1 MDWAN
6 DNTFP
11 VLFHCRHASHSLASH
26 HTIASLLNPQY
37 VAESALKAPIGPM
50 EQSGLDASPK
60 STTFTCVQIYIS

>member
-6 DNTFP
+6 NNTFP

-37 VAESALKAPIGPM
+37 VAESALQPSPIRPM
-50 EQSGLDASPK
+50 EQTGLDASPE
-60 STTFTCVQIYIS
+60 ST